1 MLILRSPLL
10 YVGLALVATAAALTL
25 LDGDAAQPIVR
36 ARAEAVRAEE
46 PVRGGVDPAVAT
58 APKPERKRKPEAAV
72 EKAAEKPDPTT
83 SELGP
88 KRRGKTSAKA
98 ADPTANEVAAPHC
111 VVSGRCVRD
120 GQPIAGMDFVLAPQN
135 GKGRRQNLRTDEE
148 GRFRRGL
155 AGDGTFELR
164 AVGPGLSQHQPT
176 WTVELKDG
184 APCELGDLELRP
196 RFAVRGEA
204 KSATGQPLANVR
216 IAMTGEDGAQVAECA
231 TDERGAFA
239 FEDVPASPLRLDA
252 QHEGQH
258 GRARIRIEG
267 KKTEWT
273 ADVVLRPRA
282 ELAWTLRDDDG
293 RPVEGATLRSPDDDA
308 EGVSDELGHVSMI
321 SSVSSRVRIE
331 ANGCV
336 PMWIEVESAASARR
350 IVLSRMRELAGKIEG
365 ADQDTVVFVGLA
377 DGAAMPHDAA
387 REVMQKQ
394 HPIASDGTFRIE
406 GLIAGN
412 YTVRAA
418 GSTGCAELRN
428 VSLPDDP
435 FVALTWTKGR
445 VHTIAVRDERGEPV
459 PFANAELTV
468 ADNQTKISL
477 RAGHDGRFALA
488 LPDATAASLRVLR
501 AGHLQAELRIDD
513 GASNI
518 DVSLQRA
525 TVLDGRVSDYDTN
538 TPYGLHVVA
547 WKKGQ
552 DPRSAIELAIAD
564 DGTFT
569 SGETTPGAWNVAIR
583 RTDRTQGGPVGGA
596 KPLDVPLLA
605 GGIDTRTTAVVEAR
619 GGERAQL
626 LLPLPPIP
634 KIDGV
639 VTQNGRPVAGVTV
652 FALVHGA
659 SAPGPLANH
668 PLGFDHAQAH
678 KRCPRAVTDRDGK
691 FTIYASRPG
700 SYDVR
705 ARVEGQPFS
714 TEPMTIEVRSYA
726 DEATTAI
733 RLPTA
738 VVRGRLA
745 TASKTSLAFLVP
757 TTDAARDPFR
767 ADDGPADV
775 ACREGQRMQE
785 DGVFE
790 FPCVA
795 KGVYVAR
802 FLAGGRIVRQCL
814 VHVGDEPVDLGE
826 VPEAPMAKPASIA
839 LPTAAPK
846 GATAVALQLLPEVEG
861 GAFCKRLP
869 TDGDKLMLRELPA
882 GNYRIRVFD
891 GPNPVGEAFDVTLRG
906 DGTAMQIASTAKR

>member
-25 LDGDAAQPIVR
+25 LDDDAAQPIVR
-36 ARAEAVRAEE
+36 ARAEVVRTDE

-58 APKPERKRKPEAAV
+58 APKPERKRKPEAAT
-72 EKAAEKPDPTT
+72 EKAEEKPASNMTD
-83 SELGP
+83 LGP
-88 KRRGKTSAKA
+88 KRRGKTSAKTA
-98 ADPTANEVAAPHC
+98 EPTTDEVTAPHC

-135 GKGRRQNLRTDEE
+135 GKGRRQNLRTDDE

-155 AGDGTFELR
+155 AGEGTFELR
-164 AVGPGLSQHQPT
+164 AVGPGLSQHQAT

-204 KSATGQPLANVR
+204 KSATGQPLTNVR
-216 IAMTGEDGAQVAECA
+216 IAMTNDDGAHVAECA
-231 TDERGAFA
+231 TDDRGAFA
-239 FEDVPASPLRLDA
+239 FEDVPATSLRLDA
-252 QHEGQH
+252 QHEGKH

-273 ADVVLRPRA
+273 AEVVMRSRA

-308 EGVSDELGHVSMI
+308 EGMSDALGHVSMI

-331 ANGCV
+331 ANGCA
-336 PMWIEVESAASARR
+336 PMWVEVESAASARR
-350 IVLSRMRELAGKIEG
+350 IVLTRLRELAGKIEG

-377 DGAAMPHDAA
+377 DGASTPHDAA
-387 REVMQKQ
+387 REAMAKP
-394 HPIASDGTFRIE
+394 HAIAPDGTFRIE

-418 GSTGCAELRN
+418 SSTGCTDLHN
-428 VSLPDDP
+428 VSLPNDP
-435 FVALTWTKGR
+435 FVALPWTKGR
-445 VHTIAVRDERGEPV
+445 VRTIAVRDERGEPV

-468 ADNQTKISL
+468 AADQPKRAL
-477 RAGHDGRFALA
+477 RAGHDGRFAIA
-488 LPDATAASLRVLR
+488 LPNATTASLRVLR
-501 AGHLQAELRIDD
+501 AGHLAAELRIDD
-513 GASNI
+513 QAA
-518 DVSLQRA
+518 DLEVSLQRA
-525 TVLDGRVSDYDTN
+525 TVLDGRVSDYQPN
-538 TPYGLHVVA
+538 APYGMHVVA
-547 WKKGQ
+547 WKKGE
-552 DPRSAIELAIAD
+552 DPRSAIELPIAD

-583 RTDRTQGGPVGGA
+583 RMDRTQGGPAAGA

-605 GGIDTRTTAVVEAR
+605 GGIDTRTTAVVDAR

-634 KIDGV
+634 KIEGV

-659 SAPGPLANH
+659 SAPGPLATH
-668 PLGFDHAQAH
+668 PLGFDHAQAQ
-678 KRCPRAVTDRDGK
+678 KRCPRATTDRNGK

-738 VVRGRLA
+738 VVRGRHA
-745 TASKTSLAFLVP
+745 TASKTTLAFLV
-757 TTDAARDPFR
+757 TTKDAARDPFR

-775 ACREGQRMQE
+775 ACREGQRMHE

-802 FLAGGRIVRQCL
+802 FLAGGRIVRQCI
-814 VHVGDEPVDLGE
+814 VHVGDEPVDLGD
-826 VPEAPMAKPASIA
+826 VPEAPIAKPASIA

-846 GATAVALQLLPEVEG
+846 GSTAVALQLLPEVDG

-869 TDGDKLMLRELPA
+869 TDGDNLLLREMQA

-891 GPNPVGEAFDVTLRG
+891 GPNPIGEAFDVTLRG
-906 DGTAMQIASTAKR
+906 DGTAAQLGATAKR